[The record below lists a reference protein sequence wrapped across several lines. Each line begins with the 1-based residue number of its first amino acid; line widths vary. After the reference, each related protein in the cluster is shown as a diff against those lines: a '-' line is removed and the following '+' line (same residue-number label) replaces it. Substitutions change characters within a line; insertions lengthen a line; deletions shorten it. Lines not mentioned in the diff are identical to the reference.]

1 MKNTLI
7 TILAFAYLAL
17 AQTSVTLMGAA
28 NIQADTLR
36 WGDTN
41 DSTHSLRFR
50 GNTLARDS
58 SGTWVTTADSCSK
71 WLTVEKG
78 SAMAERWMEVSY
90 ENKASWSNDSSLA
103 KLRMDS
109 RYCMDP
115 RRAFGC
121 SSLIPCGRRAG
132 MTGYVSLDSLTTIVA
147 DSLAYYR
154 NSQLFY
160 ISGASQIR
168 VCIDALTM
176 GGQATD
182 TTYFRRWII
191 RSR

>member
-1 MKNTLI
+1 MKNTILS
-7 TILAFAYLAL
+7 ILAFAYLAL

-78 SAMAERWMEVSY
+78 SAMAERWLEVSY

-109 RYCMDP
+109 R
-115 RRAFGC
+115 
-121 SSLIPCGRRAG
+121 
-132 MTGYVSLDSLTTIVA
+132 
-147 DSLAYYR
+147 
-154 NSQLFY
+154 
-160 ISGASQIR
+160 
-168 VCIDALTM
+168 
-176 GGQATD
+176 
-182 TTYFRRWII
+182 
-191 RSR
+191 